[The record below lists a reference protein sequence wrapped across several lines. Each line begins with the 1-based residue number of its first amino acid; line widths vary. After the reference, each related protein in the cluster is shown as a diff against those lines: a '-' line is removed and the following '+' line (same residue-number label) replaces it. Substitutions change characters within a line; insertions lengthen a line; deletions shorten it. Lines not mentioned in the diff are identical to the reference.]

1 MKQIFIPIQ
10 SFAEPV
16 ECLVG
21 CSQLDNDL
29 VIDSGDDE
37 DMWFHAAEVSSC
49 HVVIRVPPDTS
60 SSQIRY
66 LAKAGAG
73 LCKQH
78 TKKLSSEK
86 RVKFHY
92 TCLANVSKTKIPGRV
107 LLRDFKEITL

>member
-10 SFAEPV
+10 SFTEPV

-21 CSQLDNDL
+21 QSQTDNDL
-29 VIDSGDDE
+29 VIDSGDNTDL
-37 DMWFHAAEVSSC
+37 WFHAADVSSC
-49 HVVIRVPPDTS
+49 HVVVKVPKDTS
-60 SSQIRY
+60 NNQMRY
-66 LAKAGAG
+66 LVKAGAG

-92 TCLANVSKTKIPGRV
+92 TCLANVSKTNVPGRV
-107 LLRDFKEITL
+107 QLSDFKEITL